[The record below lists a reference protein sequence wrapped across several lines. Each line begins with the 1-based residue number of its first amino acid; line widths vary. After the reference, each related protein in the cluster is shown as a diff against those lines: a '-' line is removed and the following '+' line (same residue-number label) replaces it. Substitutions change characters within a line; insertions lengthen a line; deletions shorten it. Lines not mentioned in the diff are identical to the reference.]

1 MKKSKTEIKTS
12 RALNKLKSQVKRL
25 KMTIILI
32 TITYIVSLTILIL
45 SINYF
50 LPDNKKQAKI
60 LFSNLVIDK
69 TINESHLKKYFK

>member
-25 KMTIILI
+25 KITIILI

-69 TINESHLKKYFK
+69 TINESQLKKYFK

>member
-1 MKKSKTEIKTS
+1 MKKSKTEIKTG
-12 RALNKLKSQVKRL
+12 RALNKLKNQVKRL

-32 TITYIVSLTILIL
+32 TITYIVSLITLVL

-69 TINESHLKKYFK
+69 TINESQLKKYFK

>member
-69 TINESHLKKYFK
+69 TINESQLKKYFK

>member
-12 RALNKLKSQVKRL
+12 RALNKLKNQVKRL

-32 TITYIVSLTILIL
+32 TITYIVSLITLVL

-69 TINESHLKKYFK
+69 TINESQLKKYFK